1 MGSCGGIHH
10 VATCL
15 TCQKGAGAM
24 HFIVRQDR
32 INDPRQ
38 TNLNRAELGKNGVR
52 KGRRESGER
61 AVQWSGVE
69 ASSVW
74 GRWRSVCYKWWSALT
89 FSRDLSL
96 APHATAKDLKCN
108 LCYAPRLPFDS
119 SLSVCISFCLNV
131 GGPRTIRAWEK
142 RDWPRARREGTK
154 TCCIIF
160 YSKIA

>member
-1 MGSCGGIHH
+1 MLQL
-10 VATCL
+10 VW
-15 TCQKGAGAM
+15 
-24 HFIVRQDR
+24 
-32 INDPRQ
+32 
-38 TNLNRAELGKNGVR
+38 RAKRALALCILSSDKTESMTR
-52 KGRRESGER
+52 ARRTWTAQSWARTVSKKVEERGGER

-89 FSRDLSL
+89 FSGDLSL

-108 LCYAPRLPFDS
+108 LCYVPPLPF

-142 RDWPRARREGTK
+142 RDWPRASREGTK

>member
-1 MGSCGGIHH
+1 MGSCCGIHH

-38 TNLNRAELGKNGVR
+38 TNLNRAELAKNGVQ
-52 KGRRESGER
+52 KGRRERGEES

-89 FSRDLSL
+89 FSGDLSL

-108 LCYAPRLPFDS
+108 LCYAPPPPFCSLALCLHLFLSKCRRPTHYSGLRKKRLAS
-119 SLSVCISFCLNV
+119 C
-131 GGPRTIRAWEK
+131 A
-142 RDWPRARREGTK
+142 
-154 TCCIIF
+154 
-160 YSKIA
+160 